1 MYVSYCIVPI
11 VTTYDSQH
19 ATTEVFTRKFLSY
32 TEAQQETF
40 IQPWLCPFV
49 LWVVLTGNAWIIYSK
64 MSEWQKNFAVVWGTH
79 FLIIKT
85 NLCNVTIF
93 TFFSFTHPVPDF
105 KDPYQLPITTRWRA
119 YCWVCGTQDLQQRT
133 GRLQRGLNT
142 AQKNHWLS
150 CALPGRYSQIPLQ
163 RPLTSLPPITRMIW
177 CPLDSASGQSGLKP
191 PDLQFLPWPIW
202 TASSKCPLP
211 PHSHSYTQ
219 CQGLTS
225 AVNAL

>member
-1 MYVSYCIVPI
+1 M
-11 VTTYDSQH
+11 Q
-19 ATTEVFTRKFLSY
+19 
-32 TEAQQETF
+32 
-40 IQPWLCPFV
+40 
-49 LWVVLTGNAWIIYSK
+49 
-64 MSEWQKNFAVVWGTH
+64 
-79 FLIIKT
+79 
-85 NLCNVTIF
+85 CNIIF

-142 AQKNHWLS
+142 APKNHWLS
-150 CALPGRYSQIPLQ
+150 CTLPGRYSQIPLQ
-163 RPLTSLPPITRMIW
+163 RPLTSLLPITEW
-177 CPLDSASGQSGLKP
+177 SDALWTA
-191 PDLQFLPWPIW
+191 LQVNQVSNHQTYSFFPWPIW

-219 CQGLTS
+219 SQGLTS